1 MDKLKIKKL
10 GEVCII
16 NPKKSELG
24 KFNSELKVS
33 FVPMNELIED
43 RQNFNS
49 NIIKPLNE
57 VYKGYTYFQSNDVVL
72 AKVTPCF
79 ENGKLG
85 IATNLENNIGFGS
98 SEFHILRPKEIV
110 LAKWIYYSLKTG
122 SFIHLAKLSMTGA
135 GGLKRVPTKFIQN
148 WSIFVPSLKE
158 QQKIVDKLDS
168 VFEKIDKSILLLEEN
183 LKHSKAL
190 MGSILDEEFGD
201 LELSYHKK
209 PLSEIVTVIN
219 GRAYKQIEMLNS
231 GKYPILRVG
240 NFFSNRGWYYSD
252 MELPENKY
260 CEEGDLLYA
269 WSASFGPKIW
279 DGEKSIYHYH
289 IWKLVPTSDNI
300 SKKFMYY
307 LLERDTDKIKEEG
320 GRGVGM
326 IHITKGDIE
335 KRMMVLPPLEVQEAV
350 VSRIEKLYDL
360 HEQLTKELKLKLNN
374 MKALKSS
381 LLDQAFKGEL

>member
-10 GEVCII
+10 SEVCII

-24 KFNSELKVS
+24 KFNNELKVS
-33 FVPMNELIED
+33 FVPMNLLIED
-43 RQNFNS
+43 NQNFSS
-49 NIIKPLNE
+49 NIIKPLIE
-57 VYKGYTYFQSNDVVL
+57 VYKGYTYFQNNDVVL

-98 SEFHILRPKEIV
+98 SEFHILRPKETV
-110 LAKWIYYSLKTG
+110 SSKWIYYSLKTS

-135 GGLKRVPTKFIQN
+135 GGLKRVPTKFIED
-148 WSIFVPSLKE
+148 WSIFVPSPTE
-158 QQKIVDKLDS
+158 QNKIVKKLDTI
-168 VFEKIDKSILLLEEN
+168 FEKIDNSITLLEDN
-183 LKHSKAL
+183 LNYSKAL
-190 MGSILDEEFGD
+190 INSSLDGEFSA
-201 LELSYHKK
+201 LELKYRKK
-209 PLSEIVTVIN
+209 TLAEIVTVIN
-219 GRAYKQIEMLNS
+219 GRAYKQSEMFNA

-240 NFFSNRGWYYSD
+240 NFFSNRGWYYSN
-252 MELPENKY
+252 MELEENKY
-260 CEEGDLLYA
+260 CEKGDLLYA

-289 IWKLVPTSDNI
+289 IWKLVPLSDNV
-300 SKKFMYY
+300 SKKFLYY

-326 IHITKGDIE
+326 IHITKGNIE
-335 KRMMVLPPLEVQEAV
+335 KRMMVLPPLDVQEQT
-350 VSRIEKLYDL
+350 VSRIEKLYNL
-360 HEQLTKELKLKLNN
+360 HEKMTKELKIKLDN